1 MGGVTKETIKAA
13 DNKLAYEEAKP
24 EQFGNLHERMQYLMK
39 LIHDHEGIRDDVP
52 SDVCH
57 AIYDL
62 ETELK
67 HYETKP
73 YSFGRG
79 QWIKPGPVNKS

>member
-1 MGGVTKETIKAA
+1 VWNA
-13 DNKLAYEEAKP
+13 
-24 EQFGNLHERMQYLMK
+24 
-39 LIHDHEGIRDDVP
+39 V
-52 SDVCH
+52 
-57 AIYDL
+57 YDL